1 MNVDVMVLGTTASAL
16 LAVITLGV
24 LVRKLLTGSIQKEIE
39 SIRTELK
46 PNGGSSLRDAIDR
59 ISERQTTI
67 GHEIRDLKAETR
79 GMREKLD
86 DHIQY
91 HLEKEQ

>member
-1 MNVDVMVLGTTASAL
+1 MVLGTTASAL
-16 LAVITLGV
+16 VAIITLAF
-24 LVRKLLTGSIQKEIE
+24 LLRKLILGSISKEIE
-39 SIRTELK
+39 GIRAELK

-67 GHEIRDLKAETR
+67 GREIRDLKTETS
-79 GMREKLD
+79 GMRARLD

-91 HLEKEQ
+91 HLEARE